1 MPIYTLLCVLTR
13 RSVVPTFLQDPT
25 PITTTTTIMATL
37 DVGLRGKL
45 AVVTGST
52 KGIGFGIARAFL
64 RHGALVVVNGRTPAA
79 VEEAKARL
87 VRETGVDA
95 ATIYALAADVGTR
108 AGVDALI
115 AQIDALG
122 IPVEVLVNN
131 TGIGG
136 MVNFFEE
143 SDEKWQE
150 YFDVNVLSGV
160 RLTRHYLKPML
171 ERKHGRV
178 IFSSS
183 VVAAV
188 PTPNMLAY
196 SVSKLSQ
203 AGIARALS
211 ELTKGTEVTV
221 NSVLIGPTHSDVLE
235 QWLADAESKGVKRE
249 DFIRQITTSLGS
261 TYALGDERMQTVDEV
276 ADVFVFLA
284 SKQGLL
290 VNGAAQ
296 HATAGVIRHVF

>member
-1 MPIYTLLCVLTR
+1 
-13 RSVVPTFLQDPT
+13 
-25 PITTTTTIMATL
+25 
-37 DVGLRGKL
+37 
-45 AVVTGST
+45 
-52 KGIGFGIARAFL
+52 
-64 RHGALVVVNGRTPAA
+64 
-79 VEEAKARL
+79 
-87 VRETGVDA
+87 
-95 ATIYALAADVGTR
+95 
-108 AGVDALI
+108 VDALI

-136 MVNFFEE
+136 MVNFEE

-178 IFSSS
+178 LFSSS